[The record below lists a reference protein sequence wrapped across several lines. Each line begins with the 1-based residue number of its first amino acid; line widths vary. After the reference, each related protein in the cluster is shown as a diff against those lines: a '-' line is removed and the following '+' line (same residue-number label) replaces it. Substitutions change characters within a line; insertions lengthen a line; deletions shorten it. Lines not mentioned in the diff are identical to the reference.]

1 MSILTEAA
9 RGAPCRVRL
18 PVCNGNV
25 ETTVAAHYRSV
36 SLGAGM
42 GIKPNDLLCAD
53 ACSACHD
60 AIDGRTHIP
69 GYTKDEI
76 RFAHAEGVLRTI
88 TARFEKGLIGIGKNS
103 TRELI

>member
-1 MSILTEAA
+1 MSKLTEAA
-9 RGAPCRVRL
+9 RGNQCTVRL
-18 PVCNGNV
+18 PVCNSNP

-60 AIDGRTHIP
+60 AIDGRTHIE
-69 GYTKDEI
+69 GYSKADI
-76 RFAHAEGVLRTI
+76 RLAHAEGVLRTI
-88 TARFEKGLIGIGKNS
+88 TARYEAGIITIGN
-103 TRELI
+103 TR

>member
-1 MSILTEAA
+1 MSALTKAA
-9 RGAPCRVRL
+9 RDQNCKVRL
-18 PVCNGNV
+18 PICNANPQ
-25 ETTVAAHYRSV
+25 TTVAAHYRSV

-76 RFAHAEGVLRTI
+76 RHAHAEGVLRTI
-88 TARFEKGLIGIGKNS
+88 TARFEAGHIRMGK
-103 TRELI
+103 

>member
-1 MSILTEAA
+1 MSKFTAAA
-9 RGAPCRVRL
+9 RGAQCKVRL
-18 PVCNGNV
+18 PVCNANP

-36 SLGAGM
+36 SMGAGM

-60 AIDGRTHIP
+60 AIDGRTHVP
-69 GYTKDEI
+69 GYTKEEI

-88 TARFEKGLIGIGKNS
+88 TARYEAGVIK
-103 TRELI
+103 